1 MIPFWKFG
9 GNLDFSSRVISIWNM
24 PWYRQDVDLS
34 QKQLVTASIAT
45 TCGGQF
51 SAARFIMV
59 EWFHADN
66 FVKVM
71 PLAFE
76 L

>member
-1 MIPFWKFG
+1 
-9 GNLDFSSRVISIWNM
+9 M

-34 QKQLVTASIAT
+34 QKQSVTVSIAT
-45 TCGGQF
+45 TCGRQF

-59 EWFHADN
+59 EWFDPVN